1 MDHGILFNKLEKMN
15 IRPRLIRVLKAL
27 YSSARIS
34 VDINDSSIN
43 VNRGVLQ
50 GSILSPF
57 LFNLYINDLVEKI
70 KKVAFEVLAYADD
83 IAILCSCEKE
93 INLVI
98 DVVERWVEENKL
110 FLNKKKSAIMYLF
123 NSEIKWK
130 KYLGFPIVKQYRYLG
145 ILINNWL
152 NPIGGLKET
161 SKKIEV
167 YISRNRWLLK
177 RYFSIKTLIQLCEYF
192 QKSRM
197 TYGAAVFLQ
206 LNTIVNYI
214 DEVCYRFM
222 RNIIGL
228 GKGTPKS
235 RFMLAIANGS
245 FRNTM
250 MIRLLKV
257 IKKYRMHFNEH
268 PTLYNDI
275 INEFGKWYGEMDDN
289 ITITTIK
296 KNTINKSLK
305 ELAEKNDIKISEGY
319 RNVVKKYW
327 YKGSALEERC
337 FIRYICETGWTNNHK
352 KCYRCGSEEGY
363 TKEHV
368 LNKCPVFEPW
378 RNRTRKKIGC
388 NNIKLWLD
396 KNIFKPSNKTMN
408 DYKIKLIR
416 SILNDFYKDKKKYMK
431 NHKIRHAIIKYKKS
445 KKGGKRNRFDA

>member
-1 MDHGILFNKLEKMN
+1 
-15 IRPRLIRVLKAL
+15 
-27 YSSARIS
+27 
-34 VDINDSSIN
+34 
-43 VNRGVLQ
+43 
-50 GSILSPF
+50 
-57 LFNLYINDLVEKI
+57 
-70 KKVAFEVLAYADD
+70 
-83 IAILCSCEKE
+83 
-93 INLVI
+93 
-98 DVVERWVEENKL
+98 
-110 FLNKKKSAIMYLF
+110 MYLF

-167 YISRNRWLLK
+167 YIKRNRWLLK

-197 TYGAAVFLQ
+197 TYSAVFLQ

-250 MIRLLKV
+250 MIRL
-257 IKKYRMHFNEH
+257 
-268 PTLYNDI
+268 
-275 INEFGKWYGEMDDN
+275 
-289 ITITTIK
+289 
-296 KNTINKSLK
+296 K
-305 ELAEKNDIKISEGY
+305 ELAEKNEIKISEEY
-319 RNVVKKYW
+319 RKVVKKYW

-337 FIRYICETGWTNNHK
+337 FIRYICETGTNNHK

-378 RNRTRKKIGC
+378 RNRT
-388 NNIKLWLD
+388 
-396 KNIFKPSNKTMN
+396 
-408 DYKIKLIR
+408 
-416 SILNDFYKDKKKYMK
+416 KKK
-431 NHKIRHAIIKYKKS
+431 
-445 KKGGKRNRFDA
+445 

>member
-1 MDHGILFNKLEKMN
+1 MIE
-15 IRPRLIRVLKAL
+15 
-27 YSSARIS
+27 
-34 VDINDSSIN
+34 
-43 VNRGVLQ
+43 
-50 GSILSPF
+50 
-57 LFNLYINDLVEKI
+57 EI

-83 IAILCSCEKE
+83 IAILCSSERE

-98 DVVERWVEENKL
+98 DVVERWTEENKL
-110 FLNKKKSAIMYLF
+110 ILNKKKSAIMYLF

-161 SKKIEV
+161 SKKLEV
-167 YISRNRWLLK
+167 YIKRNRWLLK
-177 RYFSIKTLIQLCEYF
+177 RYFSIRTLIQLCEYF

-235 RFMLAIANGS
+235 RFMLAIGNGS

-268 PTLYNDI
+268 PTLYNDV
-275 INEFGKWYGEMDDN
+275 INEFGKWYGEIDDN
-289 ITITTIK
+289 ISINTIK
-296 KNTINKSLK
+296 KNTIIKSLK
-305 ELAEKNDIKISEGY
+305 ELAEKNELKISEGY
-319 RNVVKKYW
+319 RKVVKKYW
-327 YKGSALEERC
+327 YRGSALEERC

-352 KCYRCGSEEGY
+352 KCYRCDSEEGY

-368 LNKCPVFEPW
+368 LKM
-378 RNRTRKKIGC
+378 
-388 NNIKLWLD
+388 
-396 KNIFKPSNKTMN
+396 PSFWIMEKQN
-408 DYKIKLIR
+408 
-416 SILNDFYKDKKKYMK
+416 KKK
-431 NHKIRHAIIKYKKS
+431 
-445 KKGGKRNRFDA
+445 NRLQ